1 MMTAV
6 LLEGEFPSLFANRIA
21 PFSWSSPSAAKP
33 ARMALFS
40 DGNIAEN
47 QLNSGEPLELGY
59 DKWTNN
65 LYANKSYLHN
75 TVHYLIGEEERL
87 NLRNKDIQLAFL
99 DAILLNEKS
108 TALRYTAFLLPLIL
122 LGLLFLFVF
131 VRRKQQFRQ

>member
-1 MMTAV
+1 
-6 LLEGEFPSLFANRIA
+6 
-21 PFSWSSPSAAKP
+21 
-33 ARMALFS
+33 MALFS

-87 NLRNKDIQLAFL
+87 NLRTKDIQLAFL
-99 DAILLNEKS
+99 DTILLNKKG

-131 VRRKQQFRQ
+131 VRRKQHFRQ